1 MSDSVSITNCTCQY
15 IKICVCFCLPFHINF
30 ATVYFSINL
39 MIMMLSF
46 AKRMSYIKASEI
58 REILKVTEQEDV
70 ISFAGGL
77 PAPELFPIDE
87 INEANQIVLKEA
99 GTKAL
104 QYTTTEGY
112 APLREWIAKRMN
124 DGLGT
129 SFDKDNILITHG
141 SQQGLDLSGKVF
153 LDEGD
158 IVLCESPTYLAAISA
173 FKAYGCSFIEIPT
186 DENGMDM
193 NALESVLKN
202 TKNVKLIYVIPTF
215 QNPTGKTWSVER
227 RKRLAEL
234 SAQYSIAVV
243 EDNPYGELRFE
254 GEVLPS
260 IKSFDKV
267 GNILCTGSFS
277 KIFCPGFRIGWIAG
291 DKDIIRKY
299 VLVKQGTDL
308 QCNTIAQMTIAE
320 YLKQHDIDKHIE
332 KIIEVYRK
340 RRDIAI
346 KCIELYF
353 PDNIKF
359 TRPEG
364 GLFTWIELPEG
375 ISARDVLVKSLEKK
389 IAFVPGG
396 SFYPTNNKENTL
408 RINYSNMPEERIENG
423 LKVLGKVIEEFIKE
437 SK

>member
-1 MSDSVSITNCTCQY
+1 M
-15 IKICVCFCLPFHINF
+15 KLH
-30 ATVYFSINL
+30 
-39 MIMMLSF
+39 F

-58 REILKVTEQEDV
+58 REILKVTEQEGV

-87 INEANQIVLKEA
+87 INEVNQIVLKEA

-124 DGLGT
+124 ERLRT
-129 SFDKDNILITHG
+129 TFDKDNILITHG

-173 FKAYGCSFIEIPT
+173 FRGYGCNFIEIPT
-186 DENGMDM
+186 DENGMVM
-193 NALESVLKN
+193 SALEDVLKE
-202 TKNVKLIYVIPTF
+202 TEGIKLIYVIPTF
-215 QNPTGKTWSVER
+215 QNPTGRTWSLER
-227 RKRLAEL
+227 RRRLAAL
-234 SAQYSIAVV
+234 SAKYGIPVI
-243 EDNPYGELRFE
+243 EDNPYGELRFD
-254 GEVLPS
+254 GESLPS
-260 IKSFDKV
+260 VKSFDMV
-267 GNILCTGSFS
+267 GNVLCTGSFS

-291 DKDIIRKY
+291 DEEIIRKY

-320 YLKQHDIDKHIE
+320 YLKRYDIDKHIE
-332 KIIEVYRK
+332 KIVEVYRK
-340 RRDIAI
+340 RRDVAI
-346 KCIELYF
+346 KCIERYF

-359 TRPEG
+359 TYPEG

-375 ISARDVLVKSLEKK
+375 VSAREILEICLDKR

-396 SFYPTNNKENTL
+396 SFFPNENKENTL
-408 RINYSNMPEERIENG
+408 RINYSNMPEDRIEKG
-423 LKVLGKVIEEFIKE
+423 LRIIGEVVKE
-437 SK
+437 YINKSGCF

>member
-1 MSDSVSITNCTCQY
+1 MELKY
-15 IKICVCFCLPFHINF
+15 
-30 ATVYFSINL
+30 
-39 MIMMLSF
+39 
-46 AKRMSYIKASEI
+46 AKRMSSIKASEI

-87 INEANQIVLKEA
+87 INEINQIVLKEA

-124 DGLGT
+124 DRLAT

-158 IVLCESPTYLAAISA
+158 LVLCESPTYLAAISA
-173 FKAYGCSFIEIPT
+173 FKAYGCHFIEIPT
-186 DENGMDM
+186 DEQGMDM
-193 NALESVLKN
+193 KVLEDVLSS
-202 TKNVKLIYVIPTF
+202 TPRIKLIYVIPTF
-215 QNPTGKTWSVER
+215 QNPTGKTWSLER
-227 RKRLAEL
+227 REKLAEL
-234 SAQYSIAVV
+234 SARYSVAVV

-254 GEVLPS
+254 GESLPS
-260 IKSFDKV
+260 VKSFDTAGHV
-267 GNILCTGSFS
+267 LCTGSFS

-320 YLKQHDIDKHIE
+320 YLKRYDIDKHIGT
-332 KIIEVYRK
+332 IVEVYRK
-340 RRDIAI
+340 RRDIAM
-346 KCIELYF
+346 KCIERYF
-353 PDNIKF
+353 PDYIRF
-359 TRPEG
+359 THPEG
-364 GLFTWIELPEG
+364 GLFTWVELPED
-375 ISARDVLVKSLEKK
+375 ISAHILLEKCLEKK

-396 SFYPTNNKENTL
+396 SFYPNKKKENTF
-408 RINYSNMPEERIENG
+408 RINYSNMPEERIEKG
-423 LKVLGKVIEEFIKE
+423 LRIIGEVIREYGCQ